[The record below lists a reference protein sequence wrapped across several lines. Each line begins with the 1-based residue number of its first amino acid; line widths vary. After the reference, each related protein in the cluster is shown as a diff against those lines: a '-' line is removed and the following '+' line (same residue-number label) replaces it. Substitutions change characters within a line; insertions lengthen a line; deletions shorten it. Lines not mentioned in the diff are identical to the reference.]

1 MKEYQNLIENNAAVV
16 REKLAKDPAFY
27 EKIAKGQQPKF
38 LWIGCS
44 DSRVPANE
52 VTGTE
57 AGDIFVHRNIAN
69 LVNNTDLNLMSVLAY
84 AVGVLKV
91 DHVIVCGHYG
101 CGGVHAAMSHQDVGI
116 INKWVRDIKDT
127 YAKNWDDLKDLSE
140 DERFTRM
147 VELNVK
153 EQVSNLAKSTIMQ
166 REWKERE
173 VHIHGWVYD
182 LKTGL
187 INDLGLDVTN
197 ADGLPAVYHLD
208 V

>member
-1 MKEYQNLIENNAAVV
+1 MNNYQKLLERNAEKV
-16 REKLAKDPAFY
+16 RTKLEQEPSFY
-27 EKIAKGQQPKF
+27 ENLAKGQQPNF

-127 YAKNWDDLKDLSE
+127 YAHHWDDLKGL
-140 DERFTRM
+140 DEATRFSRM
-147 VELNVK
+147 VELNVE
-153 EQVSNLAKSTIMQ
+153 EQVNNLAKSTIMQ

-187 INDLGLDVTN
+187 INDLGIDVSN
-197 ADGLPAVYHLD
+197 SEGLPDVFRLD
-208 V
+208 L

>member
-1 MKEYQNLIENNAAVV
+1 MSDYQQLLDSNAEIV
-16 REKLAKDPAFY
+16 RKKLAEDPDFFEKLS
-27 EKIAKGQQPKF
+27 KGQQPKF

-52 VTGTE
+52 VTGTH

-101 CGGVHAAMSHQDVGI
+101 CGGVITAMSHQDVGI

-127 YAKNWDDLKDLSE
+127 YANHWDELKDLGE
-140 DERFTRM
+140 QERFDRM
-147 VELNVK
+147 VELNVQ
-153 EQVSNLAKSTIMQ
+153 EQVNNLAKSTIMQ
-166 REWKERE
+166 HEWKERE

-182 LKTGL
+182 LKTGR
-187 INDLGLDVTN
+187 IKDLGIDVS
-197 ADGLPAVYHLD
+197 DSSGLPEVYRLD
-208 V
+208 L

>member
-1 MKEYQNLIENNAAVV
+1 MNEYHELLSNNAEVV
-16 REKLAKDPAFY
+16 RKKLAEQPDFFEKL
-27 EKIAKGQQPKF
+27 AKGQQPRF

-44 DSRVPANE
+44 DSRVPANV
-52 VTGTE
+52 VTGTD

-101 CGGVHAAMSHQDVGI
+101 CGGVMAAMSHQDVGI

-127 YAKNWDDLKDLSE
+127 YANHWEELKDLDE
-140 DERFTRM
+140 DKRFSRM
-147 VELNVK
+147 VELNVI
-153 EQVSNLAKSTIMQ
+153 EQVNNLAKSTIMQ

-182 LKTGL
+182 LKSGL
-187 INDLGLDVTN
+187 INDLGLDVFN
-197 ADGLPAVYHLD
+197 SDSLPEVYRLD
-208 V
+208 I